1 MKDQVQQGIQK
12 RQEIFNKIID
22 YIQAHGYSPTTRE
35 IGKLVGLRST
45 SSVKAHLDKMLM
57 DGTIETD
64 HEYCPRAI
72 RIPGYRFVNEEI
84 IDSMYLEKCKEI
96 NELKK
101 QVATLQEAAG
111 KLKDDF
117 IERFIYKAVCEGC
130 SGCCNCYENDGRYEC
145 EDYKEYMK
153 IAEQLKEG
161 RKSE

>member
-1 MKDQVQQGIQK
+1 MGRLTYKNQ
-12 RQEIFNKIID
+12 
-22 YIQAHGYSPTTRE
+22 
-35 IGKLVGLRST
+35 
-45 SSVKAHLDKMLM
+45 
-57 DGTIETD
+57 DGTWGLNNGYDIKKVPKELYGALCKLKDYEETGLEPD
-64 HEYCPRAI
+64 KAAE
-72 RIPGYRFVNEEI
+72 F
-84 IDSMYLEKCKEI
+84 DSMYLEKCKEI